1 MNPCCDIDYVLK
13 KLDWMRRESIWP
25 NGLRYLWTDAF
36 GVVLLASLAEDLK
49 EENYLAQAEL
59 LVDDVYRVLGR
70 DQGIRI
76 GEAAGRDGQYFHYL
90 AMWMY
95 ALSVLAR
102 FDSKYRD
109 LGIQL
114 VRQTH
119 ERFVIPGRGVI
130 WKMQEDLS
138 DVYPGYGFGALDALD
153 GYVSYRCLDPDA
165 LGEEIE
171 EMRRLVDLT
180 IPDLAVTQDLGIGM
194 MLWMTHFFPHEQWAQ
209 IQRPRCLGILTR
221 MWRPKG
227 YFIRDPDMPA
237 VKFAFTNYGVSLGLQ
252 AIGESSDRV
261 EQINRFFETWRS
273 NDEYDREAI
282 THVMACTAHFPG
294 LMIAKTERPAP

>member
-1 MNPCCDIDYVLK
+1 MNLCHDIDYVLR
-13 KLDWMRRESIWP
+13 KLDWMQRECIWP

-36 GVVLLASLAEDLK
+36 GVVLLASLADELQQEK
-49 EENYLAQAEL
+49 YLAQAEL

-70 DQGIRI
+70 DRGIRI
-76 GEAAGRDGQYFHYL
+76 GEAADRDGQYFHYL

-109 LGIQL
+109 LGIEL

-119 ERFVIPGRGVI
+119 ERFVVPGRGVI

-153 GYVSYRCLDPDA
+153 GYVSYRCLDELA
-165 LGEEIE
+165 LGDEIA
-171 EMRRLVDLT
+171 EMRQLISLSVPQLV
-180 IPDLAVTQDLGIGM
+180 VTQDLGIGM
-194 MLWMTHFFPHEQWAQ
+194 MLWMTHFFPDEEWAQ
-209 IQRPRCLGILTR
+209 IQRPRCLKILDE
-221 MWRPKG
+221 MWNEDG
-227 YFIRDPDMPA
+227 YFIRDPRLPH
-237 VKFAFTNYGVSLGLQ
+237 VKIAFTNYGVSLGLQ
-252 AIGESSDRV
+252 AIDASADRV
-261 EQINRFFETWRS
+261 ARINRFFETWRS

-294 LMIAKTERPAP
+294 LML

>member
-36 GVVLLASLAEDLK
+36 GVVLLASLADELK
-49 EENYLAQAEL
+49 EERYLNQAEQ

-70 DQGIRI
+70 RRGIRI
-76 GEAAGRDGQYFHYL
+76 GEATDRDGQYFHYL

-102 FDSKYRD
+102 FDSKY
-109 LGIQL
+109 GKMGVEL
-114 VRQTH
+114 VKQTH
-119 ERFVIPGRGVI
+119 RRFVVPGRGVI
-130 WKMQEDLS
+130 WKMREDLS
-138 DVYPGYGFGALDALD
+138 DVYPGNGFGAMDALD
-153 GYVSYRCLDPDA
+153 GYVSYRCLDQDA
-165 LGEEIE
+165 LGEEME

-180 IPDLAVTQDLGIGM
+180 VPDLAVTQDLGIGM
-194 MLWMTHFFPHEQWAQ
+194 MLWMTHFFPDEEWAQ
-209 IQRPRCLGILTR
+209 IQRPRCLRILNG
-221 MWRPKG
+221 MWNPKG
-227 YFIRDPDMPA
+227 YFIRDPDMPG